1 MHHLI
6 SNLVSKLSAVRN
18 AVLATIL
25 SLGLTVMGWS
35 LSGSG
40 FGSGSGSGFAIA
52 NPLTTVPVAS
62 QSTLL
67 VAKASAADIFQD
79 AYEHRYTW
87 DENFPGYQAEVSIRW
102 GENVDQGLVFVGP
115 NGSVDVRNIE
125 DDATRQVIQEQLQM
139 EMIHRRSRPFD
150 AIHRQQQFQIG
161 ETRDDGAI
169 EIVETDMTNAV
180 PEPGT
185 KRDRTASYLIK
196 NHKITQVNRTMGSV
210 EVTVNTLGWITPP
223 EGDLPTHFEAI
234 FRDIATG
241 AVLEK
246 DDVRDFHEKIGSY
259 YLLTEREIRSGEVLG
274 PRQKPLADIWIRFN
288 DIQPL
293 SSV

>member
-6 SNLVSKLSAVRN
+6 SNLVSKLSAVQN
-18 AVLATIL
+18 ALLVIIL

-35 LSGSG
+35 WNGSGSG
-40 FGSGSGSGFAIA
+40 FGSGSAIA
-52 NPLTTVPVAS
+52 TPLNSTPLTS

-67 VAKASAADIFQD
+67 VAKASATDIFQD
-79 AYEHRYTW
+79 AYDHRYTW
-87 DENFPGYQAEVSIRW
+87 DENFPGYQAEVSVRW

-115 NGSVDVRNIE
+115 NGSIDVRNIE
-125 DDATRQVIQEQLQM
+125 DDGTRQVIQEQLQM
-139 EMIHRRSRPFD
+139 EIIHRRSRPFE
-150 AIHRQQQFQIG
+150 AVHRQQQFQIA
-161 ETRDDGAI
+161 ETRADGAI
-169 EIVETDMTNAV
+169 EIVETDMTNSA
-180 PEPGT
+180 PGPGT
-185 KRDRTASYLIK
+185 ERDRTASYLIK
-196 NHKITQVNRTMGSV
+196 NHKITQVNRTMGTV

-223 EGDLPTHFEAI
+223 EGYLPAHFEAI
-234 FRDIATG
+234 FRDVATG

-274 PRQKPLADIWIRFN
+274 PGQKPLADIWIRFN